1 MGILKRVQQRE
12 VFTSKSDDDYIKYFG
27 EIDLGGKNGN
37 KSGHNP
43 SLNTGLLA
51 DVLAKVPSESGCG
64 GFCSSWSL

>member
-1 MGILKRVQQRE
+1 MGILKRVKQRE
-12 VFTSKSDDDYIKYFG
+12 VFTNKSDDEYIKYFG

-43 SLNTGLLA
+43 PLNTGLLA
-51 DVLAKVPSESGCG
+51 DVLAEVLPESGCG